1 MTKQRNYD
9 TLNVK
14 SNVKIRIDELA
25 EEFGGIDRASH
36 NQVVA
41 HLIEQAGYGDV
52 YEVREWQ
59 KVLKLKK
66 MIRSDLTI

>member
-52 YEVREWQ
+52 YEVRE
-59 KVLKLKK
+59 
-66 MIRSDLTI
+66 